1 MSSAASR
8 ASDLRGKNVLV
19 TGGLGFIGSNLV
31 RRCVELGAKVT
42 VYDCLDPRSG
52 GNMYNVHDI
61 EADIEIVLNDIRNF
75 EGISAAVRKQ
85 DVLFSCAAYTSHP
98 NSMTDPIV
106 DIEVNCKGIMHV
118 LEAAR
123 RFNPGVKLVHVGTST
138 QIGRMLHSPV
148 DELHPEFPLDIYSA
162 NKAASEK
169 YVLIYGSYYGMQTTV
184 IRLAN
189 VFGPRSNIRT
199 PDFGFINYFVGLALA
214 GKELTVFGEGRQL
227 RNVSYV
233 EDSVEALI
241 CAAESP
247 ASNGQ
252 VFFASAD
259 RQYTVSELAVAI
271 TTHIG
276 GSIRRV
282 DWPKGRAAL
291 EIGDA
296 VITNAKIKDILSW
309 EPRFGLEEGMRK
321 TGAYFRPVLSKYL

>member
-1 MSSAASR
+1 
-8 ASDLRGKNVLV
+8 V
-19 TGGLGFIGSNLV
+19 
-31 RRCVELGAKVT
+31 
-42 VYDCLDPRSG
+42 
-52 GNMYNVHDI
+52 
-61 EADIEIVLNDIRNF
+61 
-75 EGISAAVRKQ
+75 Q
-85 DVLFSCAAYTSHP
+85 
-98 NSMTDPIV
+98 
-106 DIEVNCKGIMHV
+106 
-118 LEAAR
+118 
-123 RFNPGVKLVHVGTST
+123 VGTST
-138 QIGRMLHSPV
+138 QIGKMRHSPV

-162 NKAASEK
+162 NKVASEK

-199 PDFGFINYFVGLALA
+199 PDFGFINYFVGLALS
-214 GKELTVFGEGRQL
+214 GKELTVFGDGRQL

-241 CAAESP
+241 CAAGSP

-252 VFFASAD
+252 VFFASAN
-259 RQYTVSELAVAI
+259 RQYTVSELAAAI

-282 DWPKGRAAL
+282 DWPKDRAAL

-296 VITNAKIKDILSW
+296 VISNAKIKDTLHW
-309 EPRFGLEEGMRK
+309 EPRFDLEEGMKK